1 MLLEII
7 ELLTYNCEGYNLAMP
22 FPLIAVGLAAQGVA
36 GAIALHK
43 ANKAKNDAKGLKDQL
58 ENLENSRQEV
68 FNAKDDLLALKDN
81 VANPYDN
88 LPVAVNAAQMAI
100 DEADASLANT
110 LDAMRSG
117 GFGAGGATALARAA
131 AQSKRGI
138 AADIEKQEAT
148 NAQLRAQ
155 GEQAK
160 QQQLLQLDQAA
171 IQADANAW
179 QQQENREL
187 MALDRAQAELD
198 NKRAQQLQFQSD
210 AMGAFTGMAS
220 NMITAGMG
228 AKPGE

>member
-1 MLLEII
+1 M
-7 ELLTYNCEGYNLAMP
+7 
-22 FPLIAVGLAAQGVA
+22 
-36 GAIALHK
+36 HK

-110 LDAMRSG
+110 LDAMRAG

-131 AQSKRGI
+131 AESKRGI

-160 QQQLLQLDQAA
+160 QQQLLALDEAA
-171 IQADANAW
+171 IQADADAW

-198 NKRAQQLQFQSD
+198 NKRAQQMQFQSD

-220 NMITAGMG
+220 NMITAGIG
-228 AKPGE
+228 APGK

>member
-7 ELLTYNCEGYNLAMP
+7 ELVNYNCEPQQGILPIVVA
-22 FPLIAVGLAAQGVA
+22 GLAAQGVA

-43 ANKAKNDAKGLKDQL
+43 GNKAKKEAKGLKDQL

-68 FNAKDDLLALKDN
+68 FNAKDDLLALKDD

-110 LDAMRSG
+110 LDAMRAG

-198 NKRAQQLQFQSD
+198 NKRAQQMQFQSD
-210 AMGAFTGMAS
+210 AMGAFTGLAS

-228 AKPGE
+228 VPGKD

>member
-7 ELLTYNCEGYNLAMP
+7 ELVNYNYEPQLAMP
-22 FPLIAVGLAAQGVA
+22 FPLIAVGLIAQGVA
-36 GAIALHK
+36 GAVALHK
-43 ANKAKNDAKGLKDQL
+43 ANKSKGEAKGLKDQL

-68 FNAKDDLLALKDN
+68 LNSKDDILALKDN
-81 VANPYDN
+81 VSNPYEN
-88 LPVAVNAAQMAI
+88 LPVAVEAAKMQI
-100 DEADASLANT
+100 EEADQSLANT

-131 AQSKRGI
+131 ADSKKGMT
-138 AADIEKQEAT
+138 ASIEQQEAN

-160 QQQLLQLDQAA
+160 QSQLLQLDQAA
-171 IQADANAW
+171 IQADQDAW
-179 QQQENREL
+179 QQEENREL

-198 NKRAQQLQFQSD
+198 NKRAQQMQFQSD

-220 NMITAGMG
+220 SMVTAGIG
-228 AKPGE
+228 APGKD

>member
-1 MLLEII
+1 M
-7 ELLTYNCEGYNLAMP
+7 
-22 FPLIAVGLAAQGVA
+22 
-36 GAIALHK
+36 
-43 ANKAKNDAKGLKDQL
+43 KDQL

-110 LDAMRSG
+110 LDAMRAG
-117 GFGAGGATALARAA
+117 GFGSGGATALARAA

-198 NKRAQQLQFQSD
+198 NKRAQQMQFQSD
-210 AMGAFTGMAS
+210 AMGAFTGLAS

-228 AKPGE
+228 APGK

>member
-7 ELLTYNCEGYNLAMP
+7 ELVNYNYEPQLAMP
-22 FPLIAVGLAAQGVA
+22 FPLIAVGLIAQGVS

-43 ANKAKNDAKGLKDQL
+43 ANKSKGEAKQLKDQL

-68 FNAKDDLLALKDN
+68 MNSKDDILALKEN
-81 VANPYDN
+81 VSNPYAN
-88 LPVAVNAAQMAI
+88 LPVAVEAAKMQI
-100 DEADASLANT
+100 EEADQSLANT

-131 AQSKRGI
+131 ADSKKGMT
-138 AADIEKQEAT
+138 ASIEQQEAN

-160 QQQLLQLDQAA
+160 QSQLLQLDQAA
-171 IQADANAW
+171 IQADQDAW

-187 MALDRAQAELD
+187 TALDRAQAELD
-198 NKRAQQLQFQSD
+198 NKRAQQMQFQSD
-210 AMGAFTGMAS
+210 AVGAFTGMAS
-220 NMITAGMG
+220 NMVTAGIG
-228 AKPGE
+228 APGKD

>member
-7 ELLTYNCEGYNLAMP
+7 ELVNYNYEPQQGILP
-22 FPLIAVGLAAQGVA
+22 VIVGVGLAAQGVA
-36 GAIALHK
+36 GAIALYK
-43 ANKAKNDAKGLKDQL
+43 GNKAKKEAKGLKDQL
-58 ENLENSRQEV
+58 ENLENSRQEI
-68 FNAKDDLLALKDN
+68 FNAKDDILALKDD

-131 AQSKRGI
+131 ADSKKGVT
-138 AADIEKQEAT
+138 ASIEQQEAN

-171 IQADANAW
+171 IEADQNAW

-198 NKRAQQLQFQSD
+198 NKRAQQMQFQSD
-210 AMGAFTGMAS
+210 AIGAFTGMAS
-220 NMITAGMG
+220 NLVTAGVG
-228 AKPGE
+228 ASGK

>member
-7 ELLTYNCEGYNLAMP
+7 ELVNYNYEPQQGILPIVA
-22 FPLIAVGLAAQGVA
+22 IGLAAQGIA
-36 GAIALHK
+36 GAVALHK
-43 ANKAKNDAKGLKDQL
+43 ANKAKKDAKGLKDQL

-117 GFGAGGATALARAA
+117 GFGSGGATALARAA

-138 AADIEKQEAT
+138 TADIERQEAN

-160 QQQLLQLDQAA
+160 QSQLLQLDQAA

-198 NKRAQQLQFQSD
+198 NKRAQQMQFQQD

-228 AKPGE
+228 APGK

>member
-1 MLLEII
+1 LENEIKI
-7 ELLTYNCEGYNLAMP
+7 YDDYLRGEVYGYRILNEEGDVEDSCSGYFGGDFKKN
-22 FPLIAVGLAAQGVA
+22 GLYDEVS
-36 GAIALHK
+36 
-43 ANKAKNDAKGLKDQL
+43 DQL
-58 ENLENSRQEV
+58 ENLENSRQEI

-110 LDAMRSG
+110 LDAMRAG

-131 AQSKRGI
+131 AESKRGI

-160 QQQLLQLDQAA
+160 QQQLLALDEAA
-171 IQADANAW
+171 IQADADAW

-198 NKRAQQLQFQSD
+198 NKRAQQMQFQSD

-220 NMITAGMG
+220 NMITAGIG
-228 AKPGE
+228 APGK

>member
-7 ELLTYNCEGYNLAMP
+7 ELVNYNCEPQQGILPIVVA
-22 FPLIAVGLAAQGVA
+22 GLAAQGVA

-43 ANKAKNDAKGLKDQL
+43 GNKAKKEAKGLKDQL

-68 FNAKDDLLALKDN
+68 FNAKDDLLALKDD

-110 LDAMRSG
+110 LDAMRAG

-198 NKRAQQLQFQSD
+198 NKRAQQMQFQSD
-210 AMGAFTGMAS
+210 AMGAFTGLAS

-228 AKPGE
+228 APGK

>member
-7 ELLTYNCEGYNLAMP
+7 ELVNYNCEPQQGILPIVVA
-22 FPLIAVGLAAQGVA
+22 GLAAQGVA

-43 ANKAKNDAKGLKDQL
+43 GNKAKKEAKGLKDQL

-68 FNAKDDLLALKDN
+68 FNAKDDLLALKDD

-110 LDAMRSG
+110 LDAMRAG
-117 GFGAGGATALARAA
+117 GFGSGGATALARAA

-198 NKRAQQLQFQSD
+198 NKRAQQMQFQSD

-228 AKPGE
+228 TPGK

>member
-7 ELLTYNCEGYNLAMP
+7 ELVNYTYEPQQGILPIVVA
-22 FPLIAVGLAAQGVA
+22 GLVAQGVA
-36 GAIALHK
+36 GAVALHK
-43 ANKAKNDAKGLKDQL
+43 ANKSKGEAKGLKDQL

-68 FNAKDDLLALKDN
+68 LNSKDDILALKDN
-81 VANPYDN
+81 VSNPYEN
-88 LPVAVNAAQMAI
+88 LPVAVEAAKMQI
-100 DEADASLANT
+100 EEADQSLANT

-131 AQSKRGI
+131 ADSKKGMT
-138 AADIEKQEAT
+138 ASIEQQEAN

-160 QQQLLQLDQAA
+160 QSQLLQLDQAA
-171 IQADANAW
+171 IQADQDAW
-179 QQQENREL
+179 QQEENREL

-198 NKRAQQLQFQSD
+198 NKRAQQMQFQSD

-220 NMITAGMG
+220 SMVTAGIG
-228 AKPGE
+228 APGKD

>member
-7 ELLTYNCEGYNLAMP
+7 ELVNYNCEPQQGILPIVVA
-22 FPLIAVGLAAQGVA
+22 GLAAQGVA

-110 LDAMRSG
+110 LDAMRAG

-171 IQADANAW
+171 IQADADAW

-198 NKRAQQLQFQSD
+198 NKRAQQMQFQSD

-220 NMITAGMG
+220 NMITAGIG
-228 AKPGE
+228 APGK

>member
-7 ELLTYNCEGYNLAMP
+7 ELVNYNCEPQQGILPIVVA
-22 FPLIAVGLAAQGVA
+22 GLAAQGVA

-43 ANKAKNDAKGLKDQL
+43 GNKAKKEAKGLKDQL

-68 FNAKDDLLALKDN
+68 FNAKDDLLALKDD

-110 LDAMRSG
+110 LDAMRAG

-198 NKRAQQLQFQSD
+198 NKRAQQMQFQSD
-210 AMGAFTGMAS
+210 AMGAFTGLAS

-228 AKPGE
+228 APGKD